1 MQGIEIEM
9 MEVTAWF
16 KYEKRTS
23 NRWNKENRN
32 KTRGTKN
39 TKKKKLIQLED
50 HLFQK
55 NIWIAF

>member
-1 MQGIEIEM
+1 M

-23 NRWNKENRN
+23 NRWNKENRD

-39 TKKKKLIQLED
+39 TKKKLIQLED

-55 NIWIAF
+55 NI